1 MNFHEFEEFVN
12 EKKLANPVWF
22 GLDPDS
28 LASEESIEFAQK
40 ELNATLPHEYAQ
52 FVKRY
57 GGGYFAFGI
66 VYSLDKDSSFNI
78 LEINKAESKKREDH
92 ILFSENGVGDY
103 YGFKIKENQ
112 CLPDVYFFDHET
124 ESWQKTKYENMLTY
138 LSEIA
143 LSN

>member
-1 MNFHEFEEFVN
+1 MNFYEFEELVN
-12 EKKLANPVWF
+12 EKKLAHPIWF

-28 LASEESIEFAQK
+28 LANDESITLAQK
-40 ELNATLPHEYAQ
+40 ELNATLPTEYVH

-66 VYSLDKDSSFNI
+66 VYSLDKESSFNI
-78 LEINKAESKKREDH
+78 LEINRAESKKREDH

-103 YGFKIKENQ
+103 YGFKVVEHQ
-112 CLPDVYFFDHET
+112 CLPDIYFFDHET
-124 ESWQKTKYENMLTY
+124 ESWQKTKYGNMLVF
-138 LSEIA
+138 LNEIA